1 VNPRTVETFF
11 RIAKTRTSPPKAKTR
26 TSPPKAKTRT
36 SPPKAKTRTSPPKAK
51 TRTSPKTILSLKDSF
66 SKVFET
72 FFRTLPPKAKTRTSP
87 KTILSLNEDKPKNI
101 ADQLAKL
108 IETSNPDD
116 IISKSQHEKARNILE
131 TTDINTLTEISS
143 IIDNDK
149 LYIKHKTK
157 ITDLLS
163 IKYIELFVVAEEKKK
178 LQILN
183 ERVKKIKRDLTKI
196 EEDNA
201 KRKYDFNI
209 SKDLTN
215 LKDILDEIE
224 RTQKEAKIILT
235 RENIN
240 SLPLHIDKRQTIIVK
255 SINEKV
261 EELEKLLGRAN
272 TILRRLL

>member
-11 RIAKTRTSPPKAKTR
+11 RIAKTR

>member
-1 VNPRTVETFF
+1 MTSTHVNPRTVETFF
-11 RIAKTRTSPPKAKTR
+11 RIAKTR